1 MPKTGQSKGHTFLNV
16 PDHVYSEI
24 VELNG
29 VEFKSHPLVLEEAKA
44 KNKDCTPDNQNSVH
58 HQFINYY
65 LNITHQHEQQQEHQ
79 HHGQQ
84 RYTQRKRP
92 QQQSLSLLKKRTPR
106 QNFYREVLYHK

>member
-44 KNKDCTPDNQNSVH
+44 KNKDCTPDN
-58 HQFINYY
+58 
-65 LNITHQHEQQQEHQ
+65 
-79 HHGQQ
+79 
-84 RYTQRKRP
+84 
-92 QQQSLSLLKKRTPR
+92 
-106 QNFYREVLYHK
+106 